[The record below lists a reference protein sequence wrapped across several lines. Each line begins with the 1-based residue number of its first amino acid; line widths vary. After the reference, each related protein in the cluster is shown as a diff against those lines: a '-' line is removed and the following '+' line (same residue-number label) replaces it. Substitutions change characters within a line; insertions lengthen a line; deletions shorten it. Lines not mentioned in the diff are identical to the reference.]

1 MLEGASRPHFFPGV
15 IDVVSRLFN
24 IVQPNFAHFGRKDA
38 QQLILIEKMVETEGC
53 SIKIIPGKTIRESSG
68 LAMSSRNEY
77 LTIEQTK
84 DVKIIWESLQLAKK
98 MLDDGVVDPVIIR
111 KSISSTLLRVDTLK
125 IDYVSI
131 VDIKNLIEINQP
143 IRGDLLISVAVFV
156 GGVRLIDNVFYNY

>member
-1 MLEGASRPHFFPGV
+1 
-15 IDVVSRLFN
+15 
-24 IVQPNFAHFGRKDA
+24 
-38 QQLILIEKMVETEGC
+38 MVETEGC

>member
-1 MLEGASRPHFFPGV
+1 
-15 IDVVSRLFN
+15 
-24 IVQPNFAHFGRKDA
+24 
-38 QQLILIEKMVETEGC
+38 
-53 SIKIIPGKTIRESSG
+53 
-68 LAMSSRNEY
+68 MSSRNEY